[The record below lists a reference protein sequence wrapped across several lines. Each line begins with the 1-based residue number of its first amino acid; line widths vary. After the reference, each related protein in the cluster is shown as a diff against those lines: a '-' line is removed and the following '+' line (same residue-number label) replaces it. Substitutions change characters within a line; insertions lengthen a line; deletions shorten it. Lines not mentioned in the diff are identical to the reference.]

1 MRIDVKL
8 TGLEKFKNIA
18 NQKVF
23 QKAANRTVRRMGTR
37 FRTTAVKEVRKTY
50 NIKAKT
56 LKDKIRAR
64 TYYTEKD
71 GHHWRFYVSGKP
83 MSLIHFAPRQTKKGV
98 SVKIKKQSGRKLIR
112 GAFIARDKYGN
123 LRVFNRVGK
132 ERLPLDSKYTLSIP
146 QMFTD
151 EILDKAKKEVEDN
164 YQQEFE
170 RNINY
175 YLRSS
180 K

>member
-1 MRIDVKL
+1 MRIDINLK
-8 TGLEKFKNIA
+8 GLEKFEKTVNRKII
-18 NQKVF
+18 N
-23 QKAANRTVRRMGTR
+23 KAANRTIRRMGTR

-56 LKDKIRAR
+56 LKQKIRAR
-64 TYYTEKD
+64 THYDKE
-71 GHHWRFYVSGKP
+71 GNQSWRFYVSGKP

-98 SVKIKKQSGRKLIR
+98 SVKIKKQSGRKIIK
-112 GAFIARDKYGN
+112 GAFIAKGKNGN
-123 LRVFNRVGK
+123 LRVFKRVGK
-132 ERLPLDSKYTLSIP
+132 ERLPLDTKYTISIP
-146 QMFTD
+146 QMFNE

-175 YLRSS
+175 YLRSI